1 VGELA
6 DHAMRELIAFGKK
19 NSELSGFL
27 TVITAFE
34 EMGLKPVDQMAAA
47 QIVSDLLFFRNLV
60 PITDDKNDWQLL
72 PGSDTTGEGVWQ
84 NKRNRGIFS
93 MDGGKTYY
101 SLPEIKSVLE
111 LAGVRLVKTSI
122 SKPSFLD
129 QEPLSGI

>member
-1 VGELA
+1 MGELT
-6 DHAMRELIAFGKK
+6 DHAIRELTAFGKK

-34 EMGLKPVDQMAAA
+34 EMGIPVVDQMAAA
-47 QIVSDLLFFRNLV
+47 QIVSDLLFYRNLV
-60 PITDDKNDWQLL
+60 PITDDKDDWQLL

-122 SKPSFLD
+122 SKPSFLE
-129 QEPLSGI
+129 QEPPSGI